1 MTREQTPTGKP
12 EVDFELAA
20 KMIKPIVANVAPTR
34 SVRRRLRDTS
44 MVPEND
50 PKNKHD
56 RINPDCLSCKCQY
69 SETKGRRDPMKV
81 HPAPVRDMVM
91 SQMLELAWIRSFI
104 RRSYLSKYRADQRAE
119 KYFDSRFKR
128 V

>member
-12 EVDFELAA
+12 EVDSALTA

-34 SVRRRLRDTS
+34 SVRRRLRDTN
-44 MVPEND
+44 MVPENE
-50 PKNKHD
+50 PTNRHD
-56 RINPDCLSCKCQY
+56 RIKPDCLSCKCQY
-69 SETKGRRDPMKV
+69 AEMKGRRDPMKV

-91 SQMLELAWIRSFI
+91 SQMLELAWILSFI
-104 RRSYLSKYRADQRAE
+104 RRSYLSKYRNDQRVE
-119 KYFDSRFKR
+119 KYFASRFRR